1 MARNYILGGMAGTQ
15 LQAGKPY
22 FKRIVRIKGSG
33 SADRNVVNTTLHPGS
48 EGYTCEV
55 TPNGEISFNLSSP
68 DWNANSVGAGRFYGE
83 LLMVEFPTTMR
94 NVEIN
99 LEESWVGGQGAEVAV
114 LDENG
119 DPVEENGIPV
129 TQILARKQTAGQGQ
143 IRLKVMLT
151 SEISNKFQKTHF
163 FDADGNPDPNSP
175 LAKPIRNGNYIEVM
189 QGETA
194 TISSRTKVVFI
205 LIQKFASD
213 DILDPVAGNFSVGA
227 PGHDDDAVSI
237 LITGVLDHEPT
248 SGGSQAANE
257 PNSKVIEDGGVDTRT
272 LRKIWGAADGIG

>member
-22 FKRIVRIKGSG
+22 FKRIVRIDSNSG
-33 SADRNVVNTTLHPGS
+33 LNRHVASSTKHPDS
-48 EGYTCEV
+48 EGYTCDI
-55 TPNGEISFNLSSP
+55 TADGEIKFITSTPSWVASGNR
-68 DWNANSVGAGRFYGE
+68 NSGE
-83 LLMVEFPTTMR
+83 LLMIEFPTTMR

-99 LEESWVGGQGAEVAV
+99 LEESWVAGVKQSAGA
-114 LDENG
+114 G
-119 DPVEENGIPV
+119 
-129 TQILARKQTAGQGQ
+129 T

-151 SEISNKFQKTHF
+151 AQRGANGQFTHF
-163 FDADGNPDPNSP
+163 FDAEGNPDPNSP
-175 LAKPIRNGNYIEVM
+175 EALPVENGNYIEVM

-205 LIQKFASD
+205 LIQKFTADNILAPATGFVNGTGATAD
-213 DILDPVAGNFSVGA
+213 DE
-227 PGHDDDAVSI
+227 DAVSI

-248 SGGSQAANE
+248 SGGSQAENE
-257 PNSKVIEDGGVDTRT
+257 PNSKVIESDAVTTRT

>member
-22 FKRIVRIKGSG
+22 FKRIVRIGGQGSI
-33 SADRNVVNTTLHPGS
+33 DRNTPSPQFHPGS
-48 EGYTCEV
+48 EGFTCDV
-55 TPNGEISFNLSSP
+55 AAGGEISFNISSP
-68 DWNANSVGAGRFYGE
+68 NWNANTVAAGRFYGE

-99 LEESWVGGQGAEVAV
+99 LEESWVGEEYDLTDPENPV
-114 LDENG
+114 LVN
-119 DPVEENGIPV
+119 PR
-129 TQILARKQTAGQGQ
+129 RKQQPGDGQV
-143 IRLKVMLT
+143 RLKVMLT
-151 SEISNKFQKTHF
+151 AETSNKFQKTHF

-213 DILDPVAGNFSVGA
+213 DILDPASGNFTLGA
-227 PGHDDDAVSI
+227 NGVVDDAVSI

-257 PNSKVIEDGGVDTRT
+257 PNSKVIEDGGAETRT

>member
-33 SADRNVVNTTLHPGS
+33 SADRNAVNTTLHPGS
-48 EGYTCEV
+48 EGYTCDV
-55 TPNGEISFNLSSP
+55 TADGEISFNVSSP
-68 DWNANSVGAGRFYGE
+68 DWNANSVAAGRFYGE

-99 LEESWVGGQGAEVAV
+99 LEESWVGDGAPDGE
-114 LDENG
+114 G
-119 DPVEENGIPV
+119 GTIP
-129 TQILARKQTAGQGQ
+129 RKQTAGQGQ

-194 TISSRTKVVFI
+194 SISSRTKVIFI

-213 DILDPVAGNFSVGA
+213 DILDPEGNFTVGA
-227 PGHDDDAVSI
+227 PGDDKDAVSI

>member
-22 FKRIVRIKGSG
+22 FKRIVRVGGQGGIN
-33 SADRNVVNTTLHPGS
+33 RNTVDNTKHPDS
-48 EGYTCEV
+48 VGYTCDI
-55 TPNGEISFNLSSP
+55 TSDGEITFDISSTN
-68 DWNANSVGAGRFYGE
+68 WTASGNRNSGE

-99 LEESWVGGQGAEVAV
+99 LEESWVAGV
-114 LDENG
+114 
-119 DPVEENGIPV
+119 
-129 TQILARKQTAGQGQ
+129 KQNAGEGV

-151 SEISNKFQKTHF
+151 AQRSTNGQFTHF
-163 FDADGNPDPNSP
+163 FDTEGNPDTNSP
-175 LAKPIRNGNYIEVM
+175 EALPVQNGNYIEVM

-205 LIQKFASD
+205 MIQKLFNG
-213 DILDPVAGNFSVGA
+213 DILDPTLATTPTTAFVNGTGA
-227 PGHDDDAVSI
+227 TGHAQDAVSI

-257 PNSKVIEDGGVDTRT
+257 PNSKVIEDGGTDTRT
-272 LRKIWGAADGIG
+272 LRKIWGAGDGIG

>member
-22 FKRIVRIKGSG
+22 FKRIVRIDSNSG
-33 SADRNVVNTTLHPGS
+33 INRHAVNNAKHPDS
-48 EGYTCEV
+48 EGYTCDI
-55 TPNGEISFNLSSP
+55 TADGEIQFITSTPTWIASGNR
-68 DWNANSVGAGRFYGE
+68 NSGE

-94 NVEIN
+94 NVEIA
-99 LEESWVGGQGAEVAV
+99 LEESWVAGV
-114 LDENG
+114 
-119 DPVEENGIPV
+119 
-129 TQILARKQTAGQGQ
+129 KQTAGAGT

-151 SEISNKFQKTHF
+151 AQRGANGQFTHF
-163 FDADGNPDPNSP
+163 FDEDGNPDLNSP
-175 LAKPIRNGNYIEVM
+175 EALPVENGNYIEVM

-205 LIQKFASD
+205 LIQKFSGDNILAPATGFVNGTGAAAD
-213 DILDPVAGNFSVGA
+213 DE
-227 PGHDDDAVSI
+227 DAVSI

-257 PNSKVIEDGGVDTRT
+257 PNSKVIETNADVRT
-272 LRKIWGAADGIG
+272 LRKIWGAGDGIG

>member
-22 FKRIVRIKGSG
+22 FKRIVRIDSNSG
-33 SADRNVVNTTLHPGS
+33 LNRQVVNNKHPDS
-48 EGYTCEV
+48 EGYTCDI
-55 TPNGEISFNLSSP
+55 TADGEIKFITSTPSWVASGNR
-68 DWNANSVGAGRFYGE
+68 NSGE

-99 LEESWVGGQGAEVAV
+99 LEESWVAGV
-114 LDENG
+114 
-119 DPVEENGIPV
+119 
-129 TQILARKQTAGQGQ
+129 KQTAGAGT

-151 SEISNKFQKTHF
+151 AQRSTNGQKTHF
-163 FDADGNPDPNSP
+163 FDGDGNPDANSP
-175 LAKPIRNGNYIEVM
+175 IALPIENGNYIEVM

-205 LIQKFASD
+205 LIQKFAGD
-213 DILDPVAGNFSVGA
+213 NILDPANGFVNGTNAVA
-227 PGHDDDAVSI
+227 DDEDAVSI

-248 SGGSQAANE
+248 SGGSQAALE
-257 PNSKVIEDGGVDTRT
+257 PNSKVIESDGVTTRT
-272 LRKIWGAADGIG
+272 LRKIWGVADGIG

>member
-22 FKRIVRIKGSG
+22 FKRIVRIGGQGGINRNAVDNAKHPDSVGFTCDISNDPGTEGAIDFDISSSPWQASG
-33 SADRNVVNTTLHPGS
+33 SRTG
-48 EGYTCEV
+48 
-55 TPNGEISFNLSSP
+55 
-68 DWNANSVGAGRFYGE
+68 GE

-94 NVEIN
+94 SVEIA
-99 LEESWVGGQGAEVAV
+99 LEESWVGEEFDLTDPQNPIKVEDRFKQAPGQG
-114 LDENG
+114 
-119 DPVEENGIPV
+119 
-129 TQILARKQTAGQGQ
+129 R

-151 SEISNKFQKTHF
+151 AERSNKFQKTHF
-163 FDADGNPDPNSP
+163 FDGEGNQDANSP
-175 LAKPIRNGNYIEVM
+175 LAKPIQNGNYIEVM

-213 DILDPVAGNFSVGA
+213 DILNPTNGFVNGQGQAGVGVV
-227 PGHDDDAVSI
+227 DDAVSI

-257 PNSKVIEDGGVDTRT
+257 PNSLVIEDGGVETRT

>member
-22 FKRIVRIKGSG
+22 FKRIVRIDGSG
-33 SADRNVVNTTLHPGS
+33 DQDRNTPSADFHPGS
-48 EGYTCEV
+48 EGFTCDV
-55 TPNGEISFNLSSP
+55 TNGAGEGAITFNVSSP
-68 DWNANSVGAGRFYGE
+68 DWDAGNAAAGRFYGE

-94 NVEIN
+94 SVEIA
-99 LEESWVGGQGAEVAV
+99 LEESWVGDGA
-114 LDENG
+114 DDGNG
-119 DPVEENGIPV
+119 GTIP
-129 TQILARKQTAGQGQ
+129 RKQVPGQGQ

-151 SEISNKFQKTHF
+151 AERSNKSQKTHF
-163 FDADGNPDPNSP
+163 FDADGNEDPNSP
-175 LAKPIRNGNYIEVM
+175 LAEPVQNGNYIEVM

-205 LIQKFASD
+205 MIQKFASD
-213 DILDPVAGNFSVGA
+213 DILDPAGNFTIGA
-227 PGHDDDAVSI
+227 PGHEKDAVSI

-257 PNSKVIEDGGVDTRT
+257 PNTKVVEDGGVETRT
-272 LRKIWGAADGIG
+272 LRKIWGASDGIG

>member
-22 FKRIVRIKGSG
+22 FKRIVRINGTSG
-33 SADRNVVNTTLHPGS
+33 QNRHAPAANLHPDS
-48 EGYTCEV
+48 VGYTCDITADGEIKFSTS
-55 TPNGEISFNLSSP
+55 TPNWKASGNR
-68 DWNANSVGAGRFYGE
+68 NSGE

-99 LEESWVGGQGAEVAV
+99 LEESWVGDGTPG
-114 LDENG
+114 N
-119 DPVEENGIPV
+119 PP
-129 TQILARKQTAGQGQ
+129 TPRKQTAGQGQ

-151 SEISNKFQKTHF
+151 AQRSTNGQLTHF
-163 FDADGNPDPNSP
+163 FNEDGTEDASSP
-175 LAKPIRNGNYIEVM
+175 EALPIANGNYIEVM

-205 LIQKFASD
+205 LIQKFAGD
-213 DILDPVAGNFSVGA
+213 DILDPSAGFINGTGA
-227 PGHDDDAVSI
+227 DGHAQDAVSI

-248 SGGSQAANE
+248 SGSSQAANE
-257 PNSKVIEDGGVDTRT
+257 PNSKVIEVDGTTTRT

>member
-22 FKRIVRIKGSG
+22 FKRIVRIGGQGSINRNAD
-33 SADRNVVNTTLHPGS
+33 SAIFHPGS
-48 EGYTCEV
+48 TGYTCDI
-55 TPNGEISFNLSSP
+55 TNGAGEGAISFDVSSP
-68 DWNANSVGAGRFYGE
+68 NWRATDAGNPNERFYGE

-99 LEESWVGGQGAEVAV
+99 LEESWVGSVDGQSNV
-114 LDENG
+114 
-119 DPVEENGIPV
+119 
-129 TQILARKQTAGQGQ
+129 ARKQTAGEGQ

-151 SEISNKFQKTHF
+151 AERSNKSQKTHF
-163 FDADGNPDPNSP
+163 FDADGNEDPNSP
-175 LAKPIRNGNYIEVM
+175 MAMPIRNNNYIEVM

-194 TISSRTKVVFI
+194 TISSRTKVIFI
-205 LIQKFASD
+205 MIQKFASD
-213 DILDPVAGNFSVGA
+213 DILNPAGNFTTGA
-227 PGHDDDAVSI
+227 DGNPKDAVSI

-257 PNSKVIEDGGVDTRT
+257 PNTKVIEDGGTDTRT
-272 LRKIWGAADGIG
+272 LRKIWGVADGIG

>member
-22 FKRIVRIKGSG
+22 FKRIVRIDSSSG
-33 SADRNVVNTTLHPGS
+33 INRQEVNNNKHPDS
-48 EGYTCEV
+48 EGYTCDI
-55 TPNGEISFNLSSP
+55 TADGEIEFKTSTNTWVASGLR
-68 DWNANSVGAGRFYGE
+68 NSGE

-94 NVEIN
+94 SVEIN
-99 LEESWVGGQGAEVAV
+99 LEESWVGDA
-114 LDENG
+114 DNG
-119 DPVEENGIPV
+119 NGGTAP
-129 TQILARKQTAGQGQ
+129 RKQEQGEGT

-151 SEISNKFQKTHF
+151 AQRGANGQLTHF
-163 FDADGNPDPNSP
+163 FRVDENGLEVPDPNSP
-175 LAKPIRNGNYIEVM
+175 EALPIENGNYIEVM

-205 LIQKFASD
+205 LIQKFAGEN
-213 DILDPVAGNFSVGA
+213 ILDPASGFVNGTGA
-227 PGHDDDAVSI
+227 NASTEDAVSI

-257 PNSKVIEDGGVDTRT
+257 PNSQIIEKDGVTTRT
-272 LRKIWGAADGIG
+272 LRKIWGKADGIG